1 MKICFPVLEN
11 RGLESVPHAHFGTA
25 PFFLVCDMES
35 EETSLIENRG
45 DHQSH
50 GGCAPVNTLRDAGV
64 EAVVVGGIGPRAVIR
79 FQEEGIRVFR
89 AVEGTVKEHIELLRN
104 DQVPAW
110 DTDDNCQDGEF
121 GGV

>member
-1 MKICFPVLEN
+1 MKICFPILED

-25 PFFLVCDMES
+25 PFFLVCDVAS
-35 EETSLIENRG
+35 EETSLIENRS

-50 GGCAPVNTLRDAGV
+50 SGCTPVDTLRDAGV
-64 EAVVVGGIGPRAVIR
+64 EAVIVGGIGPRAVTR

-89 AVEGTVKEHIELLRN
+89 AVEGTVKDHIDLLRN
-104 DQVPAW
+104 NRVPSW
-110 DTDDNCQDGEF
+110 DSSDNCQDGEL